1 MSEDRKHSET
11 KVVVCYNCKGE
22 GFYYSQH
29 LTDYHRGEYDTKQH
43 TCHICE
49 GSGLLSESVVVK
61 YEPYT
66 QPKKWVKD
74 E

>member
-1 MSEDRKHSET
+1 M
-11 KVVVCYNCKGE
+11 
-22 GFYYSQH
+22 
-29 LTDYHRGEYDTKQH
+29 TDYHRGEYDTEQH

-49 GSGLLSESVVVK
+49 GRGLLTETVTVK
-61 YEPYT
+61 YEPYK